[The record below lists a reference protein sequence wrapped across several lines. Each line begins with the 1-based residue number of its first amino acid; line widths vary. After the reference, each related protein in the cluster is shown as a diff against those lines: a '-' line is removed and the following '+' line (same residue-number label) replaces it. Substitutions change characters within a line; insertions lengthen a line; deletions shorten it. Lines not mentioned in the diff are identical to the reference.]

1 MSTIASGHLRTPHG
15 DWFREGDASGA
26 ATQVTREFQAIAELS
41 VIYASSPVNGRR
53 EFNDT
58 HREARS
64 LGLIQIRRSMRYT
77 KITIVFATCLGIG
90 IVSGGATASAKT
102 QGAAAAACYNGAP
115 DQNQGIFSD
124 FTGELLGVVPIQC
137 VEPVFGALQ
146 NRCNTPAKLF
156 CPFIDG
162 PSFTRTEIDVSRVR
176 VYPRDNGQIITAQAC
191 MKFRNSIGGAC
202 SSTVSS
208 SGSGGQWLTPSSSV
222 IDDSTPD
229 GWGYIKV
236 TLPPSTAGDDFPR
249 LRGFEFGD

>member
-137 VEPVFGALQ
+137 VEPVFGRSRTDAIPQRSCSARSSMVRRSPGPRSTYREYASTHAIMGRLSPL
-146 NRCNTPAKLF
+146 RPA
-156 CPFIDG
+156 
-162 PSFTRTEIDVSRVR
+162 
-176 VYPRDNGQIITAQAC
+176 
-191 MKFRNSIGGAC
+191 
-202 SSTVSS
+202 
-208 SGSGGQWLTPSSSV
+208 
-222 IDDSTPD
+222 
-229 GWGYIKV
+229 
-236 TLPPSTAGDDFPR
+236 
-249 LRGFEFGD
+249 